1 MGVSERRRKPP
12 IWAYVS
18 LGGGVGA
25 LLRFVIDTLW
35 AGNSGLAV
43 LLINVIG
50 SFALGYLVTTLF
62 ARPGQAGWLAPALG
76 PGLLGG
82 FTTMSGFA
90 LWVNQTA
97 MASGPFVTAGYFLA
111 SLVLGL
117 AAAWGGL
124 LLGRHQGARPLPR
137 LTDERMV
144 DES

>member
-1 MGVSERRRKPP
+1 MSPRRKKPA
-12 IWAYVS
+12 IWAYVA
-18 LGGGVGA
+18 LGGGVGS
-25 LLRFVIDTLW
+25 LLRYLIDTLW

-43 LLINVIG
+43 LLINVLG
-50 SFALGYLVTTLF
+50 SFALGFLVTTLF
-62 ARPGQAGWLAPALG
+62 ARPGQASWLAPALG

-97 MASGPFVTAGYFLA
+97 MMSGPFVTAGYFLA

-117 AAAWGGL
+117 LAAWGGL
-124 LLGRHQGARPLPR
+124 ELGRRRTATPLPKP
-137 LTDERMV
+137 TDERLV